1 MKIKR
6 TMTVLLSAIIMAAS
20 ALSAQAAVAVPSEDR
35 TDRSIPIGIAAI
47 AAGGLVSIG
56 IVRFK
61 NRSEDDDE

>member
-1 MKIKR
+1 MKIKI
-6 TMTVLLSAIIMAAS
+6 TMTVLLSAIILAAS
-20 ALSAQAAVAVPSEDR
+20 ALSAQAVAVPSDDR